1 MIKISKIIVPSVLA
15 LLLISLLIGCSTTQK
30 TAGQGMISV
39 VAQNVVRIAG
49 KEAFTDVDL
58 TEVKDRN
65 VTVLITGFSDE
76 FSSGFIENLSRNAVE
91 ASGGKLVGEAYAE
104 LIVEVAVNAA
114 GNDLAG
120 NSYIVGGSA
129 RSEGTV
135 DLTITIRNNKTGDRL
150 SRQQIVGFAKYQQG
164 TFLGIVGS
172 GAYFVLRN
180 DRWELVDDPT
190 YY

>member
-15 LLLISLLIGCSTTQK
+15 LLLISLLMGCSTTQK

-91 ASGGKLVGEAYAE
+91 TSGGKLVGEAYAE

-135 DLTITIRNNKTGDRL
+135 DLTLTIRNNKTGDRL

-172 GAYFVLRN
+172 GAYFVLRD

>member
-1 MIKISKIIVPSVLA
+1 MNKISKIIVPTAIA
-15 LLLISLLIGCSTTQK
+15 LLLISLLMGCSTTQK

-39 VAQNVVRIAG
+39 AAQNVVRIAG

-76 FSSGFIENLSRNAVE
+76 FSSGFIENLSRNALE